1 MIRRP
6 PRSTRTDTLLPYTT
20 LFRSLARVI
29 CNRKFP
35 PFVPFDFVQQLLGN
49 LGTLLHTFR
58 RGGGN
63 LTNQHFLQSIESR
76 TVENRSFVLAVLG
89 ETVDF
94 LPLNRHRSEEHTSE
108 LQSLM
113 RISYAVL
120 CLKK

>member
-1 MIRRP
+1 MRI
-6 PRSTRTDTLLPYTT
+6 SDWSSDVCSSDL
-20 LFRSLARVI
+20 LARVI

-35 PFVPFDFVQQLLGN
+35 PFVPFDFVQQFLGN

-58 RGGGN
+58 RGGGD
-63 LTNQHFLQSIESR
+63 LTNQHFLQSLESR

-94 LPLNRHRSEEHTSE
+94 LPLDRHGALRSEGHTSE

-113 RISYAVL
+113 RTSDAVF
-120 CLKK
+120 CLKKIKK